1 MGNER
6 MILSPDSLAGG
17 WESLDGSPDFYIFRD
32 SSGDYRL
39 LAYSLDAEYGRG
51 SFSLYRID
59 GDGEGCHISVS
70 VRKSAGSCRRD
81 APTPSMSWGGADI

>member
-6 MILSPDSLAGG
+6 MILSPGSLAGG

-51 SFSLYRID
+51 SFSST
-59 GDGEGCHISVS
+59 G
-70 VRKSAGSCRRD
+70 
-81 APTPSMSWGGADI
+81 

>member
-1 MGNER
+1 
-6 MILSPDSLAGG
+6 MILSPGSLAGG

-59 GDGEGCHISVS
+59 GDGRMHI
-70 VRKSAGSCRRD
+70 RIGTKECGSCRRD
-81 APTPSMSWGGADI
+81 APYPPCHGVGPIYEKLKK

>member
-1 MGNER
+1 
-6 MILSPDSLAGG
+6 MILSPGSLAGG

-59 GDGEGCHISVS
+59 GGGMPYPYRYE
-70 VRKSAGSCRRD
+70 KSAGSCRRD
-81 APTPSMSWGGADI
+81 APHTPPCHGGGGRYMRN